1 MVIHSMMGRT
11 MMVPAMKVPARAAPA
26 ATAHIPMAR
35 TITVRRNTV
44 WTLRAQKAH
53 NHLIINTYTI
63 IHIMLIMPIIARMGQ
78 KATTASTAH
87 LPPATTH

>member
-1 MVIHSMMGRT
+1 MMGRT
-11 MMVPAMKVPARAAPA
+11 MMGPAMKVPARAAPA